1 MVVALALTL
10 DARQSSEGQG
20 RIVRMKNHFV
30 PAARAP
36 RGGTPDRPASSAR
49 WQLAAWHLAKALAEG
64 NDSMSLSLSQLHL
77 ALHD

>member
-30 PAARAP
+30 PAGPLVAVRYPRQTSQQRA
-36 RGGTPDRPASSAR
+36 
-49 WQLAAWHLAKALAEG
+49 LAA
-64 NDSMSLSLSQLHL
+64 SRL
-77 ALHD
+77 ALGKGAR